1 MRIFDVCADR
11 GIMPD
16 GVKGASVHVRA
27 IASAMRDR
35 GHDVVLFTRAH
46 GDATAP
52 SAQWRPY
59 ESHVSLLDEADR
71 AGAPDVIYERYS
83 LGGVGG
89 LSAARELQR
98 PLVLEINAPL
108 VREASLY
115 RSDTLAREDRFAEE
129 MLWREADLV
138 VSVSNPLKRYVDAV
152 RGERPG
158 IVLHNG
164 CDPSQ
169 FPVAA
174 PRADGTSEVIA
185 FLGMP
190 KPWHG
195 AGELPGLLAWL
206 RARGHD
212 ARLLIIGGG
221 RGTDE
226 ITASAREL
234 DVESWVEIT
243 GPLPHDA
250 AATRLL
256 DATIAVAPYPPSDFF
271 YFSPMKLVEYMAA
284 GLPVITTA
292 QGDLPLLVGNA
303 GVLVSPGDTEAFRLA
318 VARVLED
325 PPLRRRLGHAARQR
339 VLTTFTWDRVA
350 RVIEAEMN
358 TLLEAARTN

>member
-1 MRIFDVCADR
+1 VRIFQVCADR

-35 GHDVVLFTRAH
+35 GHDVVLFTRAR
-46 GDATAP
+46 GGASIP

-89 LSAARELQR
+89 LSAARELGR
-98 PLVLEINAPL
+98 ALILEINAPL

-115 RSDTLAREDRFAEE
+115 RPDTLAHDHRLMEE

-138 VSVSNPLKRYVDAV
+138 VTVSLPLKGYVDAV
-152 RGERPG
+152 RGERPC
-158 IVLHNG
+158 IVVHNG
-164 CDPSQ
+164 CDPRL

-174 PRADGTSEVIA
+174 RPAGTSEVIA
-185 FLGMP
+185 FLGTP

-195 AGELPGLLAWL
+195 AGELPGLLASL

-226 ITASAREL
+226 IVASAREL
-234 DVESWVEIT
+234 EVESWVEVT
-243 GPLPHDA
+243 GPLCHEA
-250 AATRLL
+250 AIRRLL
-256 DATIAVAPYPPSDFF
+256 DATVAVAPYPPSDFF

-292 QGDLPLLVGNA
+292 QGDIPFVVGDA
-303 GVLVSPGDTEAFRLA
+303 GVLVPPGDTDGFRQA
-318 VARVLED
+318 VARILED
-325 PPLRRRLGHAARQR
+325 ASLRRRLGSAARKR
-339 VLTTFTWDRVA
+339 ALTTFTWDRVA
-350 RVIEAEMN
+350 QVIEAEMN
-358 TLLEAARTN
+358 ALVQSARRS

>member
-1 MRIFDVCADR
+1 VRIFQVCADR

-35 GHDVVLFTRAH
+35 GHDVVLFTRARD
-46 GDATAP
+46 GGSVP
-52 SAQWRPY
+52 SRWRPY

-89 LSAARELQR
+89 LSAARELGR

-108 VREASLY
+108 VAEASLW
-115 RSDTLAREDRFAEE
+115 RPETLAHEDRLLEK

-138 VSVSNPLKRYVDAV
+138 VTVSLPLKGYVDAV
-152 RGERPG
+152 RGERPS
-158 IVLHNG
+158 IVVHNG
-164 CDPSQ
+164 HDPRL
-169 FPVAA
+169 FPVTARPA
-174 PRADGTSEVIA
+174 GTSEVIA
-185 FLGMP
+185 FLGTP

-195 AGELPGLLAWL
+195 ADELPGLLSWL

-226 ITASAREL
+226 IVASARKLE
-234 DVESWVEIT
+234 VESWMEVT
-243 GPLPHDA
+243 GPLSHEA
-250 AATRLL
+250 AIRRLL
-256 DATIAVAPYPPSDFF
+256 DATAAVAPYPPTDFF

-284 GLPVITTA
+284 GLPVITTS
-292 QGDLPLLVGNA
+292 QGDVPFVVGDAGLLVP
-303 GVLVSPGDTEAFRLA
+303 PGDTGAFRQA

-325 PPLRRRLGHAARQR
+325 PSLRRRLGSAARKR
-339 VLTTFTWDRVA
+339 VLTMFTWDRVA
-350 RVIEAEMN
+350 QVIEAEMN
-358 TLLEAARTN
+358 ALVQSARTS